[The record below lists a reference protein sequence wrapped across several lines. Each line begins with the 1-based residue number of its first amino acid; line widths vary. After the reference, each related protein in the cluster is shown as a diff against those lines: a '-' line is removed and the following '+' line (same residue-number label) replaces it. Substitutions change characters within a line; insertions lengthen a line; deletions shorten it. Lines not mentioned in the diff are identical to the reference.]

1 MDFAEAYTIFD
12 KNERAK
18 CTCLLNIGV
27 IHFKNKEYLKAVQ
40 IFGDAAKHAHK
51 ML

>member
-27 IHFKNKEYLKAVQ
+27 IHFKNKEYQKAV
-40 IFGDAAKHAHK
+40 
-51 ML
+51 